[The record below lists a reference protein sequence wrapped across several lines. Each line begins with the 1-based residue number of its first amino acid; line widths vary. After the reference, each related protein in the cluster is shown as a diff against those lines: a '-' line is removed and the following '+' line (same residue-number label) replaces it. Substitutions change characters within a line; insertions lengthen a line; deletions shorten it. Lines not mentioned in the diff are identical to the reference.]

1 MLPYNARLVERAKEQ
16 LLHWER
22 EVKLDNQRG
31 LTDINKAAEN
41 FYRGLLNI
49 ILDAELINM
58 NLMKM
63 DFPAVDLAERNGGLC
78 VQVTS
83 SEGRDKINHT
93 LEEFFGNDLQKTYQR
108 LIVVIIG
115 TKPKYNKTPFPT
127 EDGFVLDRDSDI
139 WDTAGLLQQIEGLD
153 GDRLKRVD
161 EYLTRELGEIRE
173 PVLHLPVPERRNPVG
188 FLGRKTE
195 LAWIGDE
202 LKKGTKPVVIAGL
215 GGVGKTA
222 LAVEFRK
229 GWRGQVYFARFD
241 TSFTR
246 TLADSVGMAIPPQ
259 ERRGLNEEQTAE
271 LALSYLRRCEKGDLL
286 IVDNA
291 EVAGKSWAE
300 LTRDPF
306 YEKLRRLPMA
316 VLMTTRHR
324 DTGGRWL
331 GRLDQEDL
339 REIFRRHE
347 VNISE
352 GEMDALIDAVDG
364 HTMTVD
370 MIARTIRESWG
381 DVTAETILTAMETS
395 TLHAGDFDDIEN
407 DHDPEQGKIY
417 AHLRALFD
425 LSRISED
432 GKHALR
438 CATLLPQTGMDEA
451 LFRHALTDGAAQ
463 AIKLLEKKGWVDRKE
478 GKVTIHPVVRLVCR
492 TELKPTEESCEEFI
506 LGVDNQYD
514 YNQYDAVK
522 FQQIAEVF
530 ENADHILG
538 DETGFLSSRSSL
550 IWRAVGELK
559 RAQRMAYRAM
569 ECLEKKSP
577 NSDDL
582 SAAYNNLGLIYG
594 DLGEHDKSLEYRL
607 KALSIIERTRDK
619 KDIGFATICNNVG
632 TAYHNLGKYK
642 EALKYYLKA
651 LRIREELLNADHLDL
666 AQSYNNMGCTY
677 SAMGEHQRGLE
688 LKMKSLLIREKVL
701 GLDHPDTAQSYN
713 NVGSTYNDLGDYST
727 ALKYQKIG
735 LEIWERI
742 LLKNDPVLAHAYN
755 SIAKTYCCLEQ
766 FDEAAIYMCRAA
778 EIINGSSLPINHPKR
793 EQYNQDAA
801 LLMLAITIQKE
812 RQGKPLSVLFLGMDS
827 FGNNK

>member
-93 LEEFFGNDLQKTYQR
+93 LREFFGHDLHKTYNR

-115 TKPKYNKTPFPT
+115 TKPKYHKDPFPT
-127 EDGFVLDRDSDI
+127 KDGFVLDRDSDI

-195 LAWIGDE
+195 LAWIADE

-246 TLADSVGMAIPPQ
+246 TLADSVGMAIDSQ
-259 ERRGLNEEQTAE
+259 ERRGLNEEQTAF

-306 YEKLRRLPMA
+306 YEKIRRLPMA

-347 VNISE
+347 VGISE

-381 DVTAETILTAMETS
+381 DVTAETILTAMKTS

-425 LSRISED
+425 LSGISDD
-432 GKHALR
+432 GKYALR
-438 CATLLPQTGMDEA
+438 CATLLPQNGMDEA
-451 LFRHALTDGAAQ
+451 LFRHALPDGAAKE
-463 AIKLLEKKGWVDRKE
+463 IKKLEKKGWVDRKE
-478 GKVTIHPVVRLVCR
+478 GRVTIHPVVRLVCR
-492 TELKPTEESCEEFI
+492 TELEPTEENCEDFLFGI
-506 LGVDNQYD
+506 KSQYD
-514 YNQYDAVK
+514 RKRYDHVK
-522 FQQIAEVF
+522 YRQMAELF
-530 ENADHILG
+530 ENASTTL
-538 DETGFLSSRSSL
+538 DEKIGFWANQAGYL
-550 IWRAVGELK
+550 WYAVAEP
-559 RAQRMAYRAM
+559 QR
-569 ECLEKKSP
+569 
-577 NSDDL
+577 
-582 SAAYNNLGLIYG
+582 
-594 DLGEHDKSLEYRL
+594 
-607 KALSIIERTRDK
+607 ALS
-619 KDIGFATICNNVG
+619 CN
-632 TAYHNLGKYK
+632 
-642 EALKYYLKA
+642 
-651 LRIREELLNADHLDL
+651 LRSVEKREQHQPDSNDL
-666 AQSYNNMGCTY
+666 A
-677 SAMGEHQRGLE
+677 A
-688 LKMKSLLIREKVL
+688 
-701 GLDHPDTAQSYN
+701 SYN
-713 NVGSTYNDLGDYST
+713 NVGCSYDNLGEHQKALECKLKALAIFERVMQEDNPSLAVGYNSAGYTYGMLGEHQKALEYKQKALAIQERVLPEDHPDLVISCNNVGLTYGALGEHQKALEYLLKALTIRERVLPEDHPDLAGSYNNVGATYGNLGDHEKELEYDLK
-727 ALKYQKIG
+727 ALA
-735 LEIWERI
+735 IWER
-742 LLKNDPVLAHAYN
+742 VLPGNHPNLALSCN
-755 SIAKTYCCLEQ
+755 NIACTYYRLGRLE
-766 FDEAAIYMCRAA
+766 EAAVHMRRAA
-778 EIINGSSLPINHPKR
+778 DIINRSTLPEHHR
-793 EQYNQDAA
+793 DRVDYNQWAD
-801 LLMLAITIQKE
+801 LLEAE
-812 RQGKPLSVLFLGMDS
+812 ARQARGGA
-827 FGNNK
+827 

>member
-161 EYLTRELGEIRE
+161 EYLTWELGEIRE

-331 GRLDQEDL
+331 GSLEREEL
-339 REIFRRHE
+339 REIFRKHCGNK
-347 VNISE
+347 VKVK
-352 GEMDALIDAVDG
+352 EMDALIDIVG
-364 HTMTVD
+364 SHTMTVD

-381 DVTAETILTAMETS
+381 KVKAADILIEMKNS
-395 TLHAGDFDDIEN
+395 TLSERKYDEIEN
-407 DHDPEQGKIY
+407 DHDPEQRQIY
-417 AHLRALFD
+417 AHLKALFD
-425 LSRISED
+425 LSDISED
-432 GKHALR
+432 GRQALR
-438 CATLLPQTGMDEA
+438 CATLLPAAGMEDE
-451 LFRHALTDGAAQ
+451 LFISALTDGAQ
-463 AIKLLEKKGWVDRKE
+463 RKIKMLEKQGWVELED
-478 GKVTIHPVVRLVCR
+478 GVVTIHPVVRLVCR
-492 TELKPTEESCEEFI
+492 TELKPTDENCRAFLHNIGS
-506 LGVDNQYD
+506 QYD
-514 YNQYDAVK
+514 KKQYNACTFRQM
-522 FQQIAEVF
+522 AEMF
-530 ENADHILG
+530 ENVANTMEDQIGFGALDAGYLWFELADMQKALEYSRRAAEKLAKYLPG
-538 DETGFLSSRSSL
+538 SKFL
-550 IWRAVGELK
+550 AT
-559 RAQRMAYRAM
+559 AY
-569 ECLEKKSP
+569 
-577 NSDDL
+577 NNIG
-582 SAAYNNLGLIYG
+582 AAYNGIGNYDNALSFGLKAKEIRERVLSAEHPDLAITLGNIGTAYSE
-594 DLGEHDKSLEYRL
+594 LGEYEKALGFSL
-607 KALSIIERTRDK
+607 KALAIQEKILPSNHPNLVT
-619 KDIGFATICNNVG
+619 AHNNVG
-632 TAYHNLGKYK
+632 AAYRDCGDYEKALEHAWKALEICEKDFPEDYPGVALCYSSIGSVYRAQGNN
-642 EALKYYLKA
+642 EETLKYVLKA
-651 LRIREELLNADHLDL
+651 LNKRL
-666 AQSYNNMGCTY
+666 GCLP
-677 SAMGEHQRGLE
+677 AN
-688 LKMKSLLIREKVL
+688 
-701 GLDHPDTAQSYN
+701 HPDIAISYN
-713 NVGSTYNDLGDYST
+713 NVAQTYYLLG
-727 ALKYQKIG
+727 
-735 LEIWERI
+735 RI
-742 LLKNDPVLAHAYN
+742 
-755 SIAKTYCCLEQ
+755 
-766 FDEAAIYMCRAA
+766 DEAATHMRRAA
-778 EIINGSSLPINHPKR
+778 DILNRSTLPEHHPHRVNFNKWADRFER
-793 EQYNQDAA
+793 EA
-801 LLMLAITIQKE
+801 
-812 RQGKPLSVLFLGMDS
+812 RQARGG
-827 FGNNK
+827 G